1 MPPSSAQVTSPS
13 DRSAPQ
19 KLVQSIRQAQNI
31 WLTTHRQADGDGLAC
46 QAALFSAL
54 TSLGKSAKILNFEN
68 PARKYRFLFED
79 AAPRIF
85 DADLNPDPPELII
98 VFDTNDPR
106 LVSPLAEW
114 ATQRQVP
121 LAMLD
126 HHQALSVPVAGFDPE
141 LSWIDVQAASTGEVT
156 LALIDELGIE
166 LTPKIATAL
175 YASLAFDTQLF
186 RFVRGS
192 PRSHLMA
199 ARLLPLVD
207 DPARVQESLFANLTP
222 SKLHFMAEAL
232 AALRIEHE
240 GQLAVVILRRTLFD
254 RTGAEASDSGDV
266 VDLALNVESV
276 RIALLLREEK
286 EGFWKISL
294 RSKRNVSVSEIAEA
308 MGGGGHRH
316 AAGASV
322 KGQASEIEA
331 RLRPLL
337 IEQLRK
343 ANLEHG

>member
-1 MPPSSAQVTSPS
+1 MPSTAPSVPSAN
-13 DRSAPQ
+13 RSAPQ
-19 KLVQSIRQAQNI
+19 SLVDSIRRAQNI

-46 QAALFSAL
+46 QSAFWSAL
-54 TSLGKSAKILNFEN
+54 KSLGKSVKILNFEN
-68 PARKYRFLFED
+68 PGRKYRFLFED

-85 DADLNPDPPELII
+85 DADLNPDPPDLII

-106 LVSPLAEW
+106 LVSPLSEW
-114 ATQRQVP
+114 AMQRNVP
-121 LAMLD
+121 IAMLD
-126 HHQALSVPVAGFDPE
+126 HHQALSTDVPGFDLK
-141 LSWIDVQAASTGEVT
+141 LSWIDRDAASTGEVT
-156 LALIDELGIE
+156 LALIDALGIE
-166 LTPKIATAL
+166 LTPKIATGL

-199 ARLLPLVD
+199 ARLLPLVE

-240 GQLAVVILRRTLFD
+240 GQLAVVILRRSLFD
-254 RTGAEASDSGDV
+254 RTGAEAPDSGDV

-276 RIALLLREEK
+276 RIALMLREEK
-286 EGFWKISL
+286 EGYWKISL
-294 RSKRNVSVSEIAEA
+294 RSKRNVSVSQVAEA

-322 KGQASEIEA
+322 QGQASEIEA

-337 IEQLRK
+337 IEELRK
-343 ANLEHG
+343 ANLQHG